1 MTEKL
6 ILQIFGAI
14 VSVIIG
20 YLTATV
26 KNLKS
31 KQLEQKERQRAL
43 ENGVQALLKQ
53 KILEIYDCYKD
64 SEEVPADVQEC
75 MTTIYSAY
83 HGLGGN
89 GTGTRLHSAIINK
102 KTKV

>member
-26 KNLKS
+26 KSLKS
-31 KQLEQKERQRAL
+31 KQQEQKDRQSAL

-64 SEEVPADVQEC
+64 DEEVPADVQEC
-75 MTTIYSAY
+75 MTTIYTAY

>member
-26 KNLKS
+26 KSLKS
-31 KQLEQKERQRAL
+31 KQQEQKD
-43 ENGVQALLKQ
+43 K
-53 KILEIYDCYKD
+53 
-64 SEEVPADVQEC
+64 
-75 MTTIYSAY
+75 
-83 HGLGGN
+83 
-89 GTGTRLHSAIINK
+89 
-102 KTKV
+102 